1 MELSSL
7 SATPKAVIVAKNL
20 LSLVVTF
27 RNHCYLLLTKSEQE
41 MVKPKLDLVM
51 VQFPKIYNSP
61 DFQSALSA
69 CWSNVFFS
77 GQEANGVVSQAKLS
91 KLDHFVQ
98 MIYSVMFEYNVKL
111 DQIYPTR
118 SSSLN

>member
-1 MELSSL
+1 M
-7 SATPKAVIVAKNL
+7 
-20 LSLVVTF
+20 
-27 RNHCYLLLTKSEQE
+27 TK
-41 MVKPKLDLVM
+41 PNLDLVM
-51 VQFPKIYNSP
+51 VQFPKIYNNP

-69 CWSNVFFS
+69 CWSNIPLV
-77 GQEANGVVSQAKLS
+77 GPDENGVVSNAKLM

-118 SSSLN
+118 STPLN